1 MKRLLRLL
9 MIFALVLGSFG
20 WLGQPTTAMAAS
32 LSGVALRSTPI
43 LAAESAEVLRNRV
56 DQKLGEIHG
65 KIDLNNTNVRAFRRF
80 SGFYPTLAGKI
91 VKNAPYEKVEDVLN
105 IPGLS
110 DRQKEILQANLDSF
124 TVTDVEDALVQ
135 GADRINNG
143 IYR

>member
-20 WLGQPTTAMAAS
+20 WLGQPQKAMAAS
-32 LSGVALRSTPI
+32 LTGVALRSTPV

-56 DQKLGEIHG
+56 DQKLGQMGG
-65 KIDLNNTNVRAFRRF
+65 KIDLNNTNVRAFRQF
-80 SGFYPTLAGKI
+80 PGVYPTLAGKI
-91 VKNAPYEKVEDVLN
+91 VKNAPYEKVEDVLS

-124 TVTDVEDALVQ
+124 TVTYVEDALVQ